1 MDKMN
6 IVVSIKK
13 GEPLSKFFRTD
24 VVRAVLFSMVCF
36 FYEVYYS
43 TKNEDSYEL
52 YFSYPNQRK
61 LNLSYSLKALVDY
74 IFDEVK
80 IKDVEFMSIRSDDFT
95 KITKTGAFKAFSIY
109 LDIYQKKRVNHY
121 TDLET
126 LFMMTTGLHTCDDNQ
141 EEQKYNF
148 KFSVSFIFYIRYI
161 LSYFQNKLYNYF
173 EFMNGCLEVTAEKL
187 NSIEVYDFYIDV
199 ITRDVPGNDVNF
211 NIENVIKAIQ
221 ENPFIIYYILKRLSN
236 ELGVIDLTS
245 DFILRYTFNRLRG
258 FLHKNLKL
266 SEEHGDYVFLDYV
279 LEVSEKRLSEENH
292 KKLGGL

>member
-1 MDKMN
+1 MDKIN
-6 IVVSIKK
+6 IVISIKK
-13 GEPLSKFFRTD
+13 GEPLSRFFRTD

-52 YFSYPNQRK
+52 YFSYPSQRK
-61 LNLSYSLKALVDY
+61 LNLPYSLKAFVDY

-80 IKDVEFMSIRSDDFT
+80 IKDVEFMSIRSDDYI
-95 KITKTGAFKAFSIY
+95 KITKTGAFKVFSVY
-109 LDIYQKKRVNHY
+109 LDKYQKKRVNHY

-126 LFMMTTGLHTCDDNQ
+126 LFLMTTGLQKYDDNK
-141 EEQKYNF
+141 EEQTYNF
-148 KFSVSFIFYIRYI
+148 KFSVSFIFYIQYI
-161 LSYFQNKLYNYF
+161 LSYFQHKLYNYF
-173 EFMNGCLEVTAEKL
+173 EFMNGCLEVAAEKL
-187 NSIEVYDFYIDV
+187 DSIEIYDFYIDV

-221 ENPFIIYYILKRLSN
+221 ENPFIIYYILKRLCN
-236 ELGVIDLTS
+236 ELGVTDLTS
-245 DFILRYTFNRLRG
+245 DFILRYTFIRLRS

-266 SEEHGDYVFLDYV
+266 SEKHGDYVFLDYV

-292 KKLGGL
+292 KK

>member
-1 MDKMN
+1 MDKIN
-6 IVVSIKK
+6 IVISIKK
-13 GEPLSKFFRTD
+13 GEPLSRFFRTD

-52 YFSYPNQRK
+52 YFSHPSQRK
-61 LNLSYSLKALVDY
+61 LNLPYSLKTFVDY

-80 IKDVEFMSIRSDDFT
+80 IKDVDFMTIRSDDYI
-95 KITKTGAFKAFSIY
+95 KITKTGAFKVFSVY
-109 LDIYQKKRVNHY
+109 LDKYQKRVNHY
-121 TDLET
+121 TDLKT
-126 LFMMTTGLHTCDDNQ
+126 LFMMTTGLHTCNNK

-148 KFSVSFIFYIRYI
+148 KFSVSFIFYIWYI

-187 NSIEVYDFYIDV
+187 DSIEIYDFYIDV
-199 ITRDVPGNDVNF
+199 IARDVPGNDVKF
-211 NIENVIKAIQ
+211 NIENVIKSIQ

-236 ELGVIDLTS
+236 ELGVNDLTS
-245 DFILRYTFNRLRG
+245 DFILRYTCIKLRG

-266 SEEHGDYVFLDYV
+266 SEKHGDYVFLDYV
-279 LEVSEKRLSEENH
+279 LEISEKRLSEENH
-292 KKLGGL
+292 KKLGGV